1 MFRFAA
7 RHGRWCLVAGLIA
20 GLTLPS
26 LAEALRPYL
35 PPMIAGLLF
44 LAAFRIGPDAVVKG
58 LKSDLGIVRVVLTFQ
73 LVVPLFV
80 LGTVTLAGVS
90 QTAAALAAVL
100 MFSAPSVTGS
110 ANFAILMG
118 VKPEG
123 ALRLMMVGTL
133 AFPLTVLPVLFLIPA
148 LDTGSVLLA
157 AARLLAVIACAGGA
171 AFLLRRGRWKTLTH
185 AQEQNLDGASAI
197 LLGVVVV
204 GLMSAAG
211 PLLLSAPLIFLVW
224 LAFATGINFTAQL
237 LAWRFLPR
245 TTAPAD
251 RASFSI
257 VAGNRNIA
265 LFLIAL
271 PPEISVTLLSFI
283 GCYQIPMYLT
293 PILFRRIYTPDT

>member
-80 LGTVTLAGVS
+80 LGTVTLAGLS

-171 AFLLRRGRWKTLTH
+171 AFLLRRGR
-185 AQEQNLDGASAI
+185 
-197 LLGVVVV
+197 
-204 GLMSAAG
+204 
-211 PLLLSAPLIFLVW
+211 
-224 LAFATGINFTAQL
+224 
-237 LAWRFLPR
+237 
-245 TTAPAD
+245 
-251 RASFSI
+251 
-257 VAGNRNIA
+257 
-265 LFLIAL
+265 
-271 PPEISVTLLSFI
+271 
-283 GCYQIPMYLT
+283 
-293 PILFRRIYTPDT
+293 